1 MKFNEI
7 LEEIKSDNQHP
18 TEIKAEEVIK
28 EDNKIT
34 WRFITPL
41 GDKIECVFSSPKR
54 EKYYITW
61 QTVWK
66 TIIQGN
72 YTVFKES
79 KTIAFPTQI
88 YWNIYKKTLHGK
100 EFMEQTGCRFSFNS
114 EKYSFPSAQDFYLNS
129 EKYSK
134 DNEEVLRGIYCIK
147 ENGLIIYI
155 GSSATNIKQR
165 WKDHVQAFLQ
175 KKQFTNQ
182 MYKNVKDPT
191 ALEFEILMTDEDIKK
206 EFPYPVKYIDCFV
219 IEYTENM
226 FIKALRP
233 KYNIEGK
240 TEKFNYKNKDYT
252 TAFNV
257 DYIALLEECLLNDN
271 GISPEGEEIIKDS
284 VNEIPIT
291 VPMRRAKYMMIDE
304 RMRGIK

>member
-7 LEEIKSDNQHP
+7 LEEIKLDNQKP
-18 TEIKAEEVIK
+18 TEIKEEEVIK

-41 GDKIECVFSSPKR
+41 GDKIECIFNSAKR
-54 EKYYITW
+54 EKYYIAW
-61 QTVWK
+61 QTIWK
-66 TIIQGN
+66 TIIQSN

-79 KTIAFPTQI
+79 HTIAFPVRT
-88 YWNIYKKTLHGK
+88 YWNIYKKTPCGK

-114 EKYSFPSAQDFYLNS
+114 EKYLFPYARDFYLNS

-134 DNEEVLRGIYCIK
+134 TDEAALRGIYCIK

-155 GSSATNIKQR
+155 GSSATNIKER

-175 KKQFTNQ
+175 KKQFTNK
-182 MYKNVKDPT
+182 MYKEIKDPT

-219 IEYTENM
+219 IEYTENI

-233 KYNIEGK
+233 KYNREGI
-240 TEKFNYKNKDYT
+240 TEKFTYKNKDYT

-257 DYIALLEECLLNDN
+257 DYIALLEECLLNDTK
-271 GISPEGEEIIKDS
+271 ISPEGEEIIKYS
-284 VNEIPIT
+284 VNEVPIT
-291 VPMRRAKYMMIDE
+291 NPMRFVKYRAIDE